1 MLKGRETP
9 TPAIFGSKVS
19 AQLVYGL
26 CLLVDNVWIRI
37 SKNLR
42 IFGLVG
48 SPVARLAVG
57 AERVLAEGKE
67 GVVGEGAL
75 GRWELV
81 EPVGR
86 VDGLP
91 DGK

>member
-1 MLKGRETP
+1 MLKGCETS
-9 TPAIFGSKVS
+9 TPAILGSKVGP
-19 AQLVYGL
+19 QLVCGL
-26 CLLVDNVWIRI
+26 RLLIRNIWIRV
-37 SKNLR
+37 SKDLSV
-42 IFGLVG
+42 FGLIG
-48 SPVARLAVG
+48 SPVARLVVG

-67 GVVGEGAL
+67 GVVREGAL

-91 DGK
+91 DCK